1 MSCEA
6 SAADPAEFPQNP
18 FAPGIPATN
27 GGNSGRRE
35 SAPESAAAVQ
45 KKQPSGRAARES
57 EAL

>member
-1 MSCEA
+1 MSCAA

-45 KKQPSGRAARES
+45 KKAQRPLARES
-57 EAL
+57 GAL